1 MKTRL
6 ALFAIFTAL
15 MLSAFGASP
24 ASPAADPENF
34 QVSLRVTLVS
44 CEGGNLPDCSFE
56 GSAVVPQL
64 GRATVTGHIIKGCV
78 GGLDFCIWDLGV
90 RMTPRGAHGDRT
102 LGVVGQVQW
111 SPDQSP
117 PTALPWDAQED
128 LGYAG
133 HGTSTD
139 DFSSQLPY
147 GSEFTIDLVGTLL
160 PAN

>member
-78 GGLDFCIWDLGV
+78 GGLDFCESKFDLYILF
-90 RMTPRGAHGDRT
+90 D
-102 LGVVGQVQW
+102 
-111 SPDQSP
+111 
-117 PTALPWDAQED
+117 
-128 LGYAG
+128 
-133 HGTSTD
+133 TSKK
-139 DFSSQLPY
+139 SSVLFEHVLNILA
-147 GSEFTIDLVGTLL
+147 SLSKSL
-160 PAN
+160 A